1 MGNIIIIKDFISAF
15 YIEKKRY
22 DNGCTG
28 ILGRYLLVTV
38 FVTVSIASNTK
49 VHTLG
54 TYVLGRYLAIKAI
67 SVICTTSYHH
77 LHRYIGMRIFVIL
90 LLHQNKNTQET
101 GKQSYLVFFCMW
113 GRQN

>member
-1 MGNIIIIKDFISAF
+1 MNEIIIIIKDFISAF

-38 FVTVSIASNTK
+38 SVTVSTVSNTK

-54 TYVLGRYLAIKAI
+54 TYVSGRYLAKKAI
-67 SVICTTSYHH
+67 SVIGTTSYHH
-77 LHRYIGMRIFVIL
+77 LLG
-90 LLHQNKNTQET
+90 T
-101 GKQSYLVFFCMW
+101 
-113 GRQN
+113 